1 MAQGAAFLPQAA
13 MRFYIEGGTRL
24 QGTYVPQGAKNEAL
38 QVIAAALLTPEPV
51 EIQNLP
57 DIRDVARQLELV
69 AYLGASVERLDS
81 HRVRIQARDLEP
93 RRLLLPE
100 GRELFRS
107 IRGSVLIAGPLLA
120 RCGEAYL
127 PRPGGDKI
135 GRRRLDTHLL
145 GLMQLGATFSYDT
158 KTETFHLAAPKRLQ
172 GRFLLL
178 EEASVTG
185 TANLLMAAALAEGET
200 TLYHAAC
207 EPYIQQLG
215 RLLQRMGASVEGLG
229 TNRLHIQGQKSLRGA
244 THQLLPDVIEIGSV
258 IGLAAMTQST
268 LRIAPVPEEHLG
280 PILHPFARMG
290 ITATLEGEAL
300 VLEPP
305 VVYRPDTLYEGE
317 VLQIS
322 DHTWPG
328 TPPDLL
334 SVLLVVATQAA
345 GHVLIHQKMFESRL
359 FFVDRLI
366 EMGAQVVLCDPHRA
380 LVIGLGRR
388 APLRGIRMSSPDI
401 RAGMALLIAALSAEG
416 PSIIEQADQIERGY
430 ERLDERLRALGA
442 SIRREGE

>member
-1 MAQGAAFLPQAA
+1 
-13 MRFYIEGGTRL
+13 MRFIIEGGSRL
-24 QGTYVPQGAKNEAL
+24 QGIYVPQGAKNEAL
-38 QVIAAALLTPEPV
+38 QIIAAALLTPEPV
-51 EIQNLP
+51 EIENVP
-57 DIRDVARQLELV
+57 DIIDVRRQLELV
-69 AYLGASVERLDS
+69 AFLGATVEELS
-81 HRVRIQARDLEP
+81 PHKVRIRAEEVEP
-93 RRLLLPE
+93 HRLLSPE
-100 GRELFRS
+100 GRALFRS

-145 GLMQLGATFSYDT
+145 GFTHLGAAISYD
-158 KTETFHLAAPKRLQ
+158 ESREIFHLAAPRRLR
-172 GRFLLL
+172 GTSLLL

-185 TANLLMAAALAEGET
+185 TANILMAAALAEGET

-215 RLLQRMGASVEGLG
+215 LLLRQMGASIEGLG
-229 TNRLHIQGQKSLRGA
+229 TNRLHIEGKLSLRGA
-244 THQLLPDVIEIGSV
+244 KHRLLPDIIEIGSI
-258 IGLAAMTQST
+258 IGLSAMTQSPIQI
-268 LRIAPVPEEHLG
+268 RDVPVEHLG
-280 PILHPFARMG
+280 PILHPFSRMG
-290 ITATLEGEAL
+290 ISTSIQGDAL
-300 VLEPP
+300 HVHPP
-305 VVYRPDTLYEGE
+305 AIYEPDTLYDGNI
-317 VLQIS
+317 LTLS

-328 TPPDLL
+328 TPPDML

-345 GHVLIHQKMFESRL
+345 GNVLIHQKMFESRL

-388 APLRGIRMSSPDI
+388 SALRGIRMSSPDI

-416 PSIIEQADQIERGY
+416 RSTIEQAEQIERGY
-430 ERLDERLRALGA
+430 ERLDARLRELGA
-442 SIRREGE
+442 QIEREE